1 MHRRGIMQILLPYL
15 HKVGVLGITDSHH
28 SMYLLNQLLFLVV
41 IKLHVPLG
49 QSGLPCSVL
58 NQDEADLNDR
68 SRGGEKMKN
77 EKCSAVREQGWRP
90 LYQRATLL

>member
-1 MHRRGIMQILLPYL
+1 MWHHAKPYL

-49 QSGLPCSVL
+49 QSGLPRSVL
-58 NQDEADLNDR
+58 NKDEADLYG
-68 SRGGEKMKN
+68 RGGEKMKR
-77 EKCSAVREQGWRP
+77 EKCSAV
-90 LYQRATLL
+90 